1 MQRTEIDSYVVMAPG
16 GSYHDW
22 ASLSNLVKPNQYAVI
37 KFSQFNK
44 WYGEAR
50 FTKSNAK
57 IAMTLPAPE
66 FVADTY
72 AEAQDIVSKL
82 NKNL

>member
-1 MQRTEIDSYVVMAPG
+1 MINTKIDSYVVMAPG

-22 ASLSNLVKPNQYAVI
+22 ASLNNLVKPNQYAII

-44 WYGEAR
+44 WYSEAR
-50 FTKSNAK
+50 WTNSNKK
-57 IAMTLPAPE
+57 IAMALPAPK

-72 AEAQDIVSKL
+72 AEAQDIVNKL
-82 NKNL
+82 NNK

>member
-1 MQRTEIDSYVVMAPG
+1 MRIETDSYVVMAPG

-22 ASLSNLVKPNQYAVI
+22 ASLSNLVRPNQYAVI
-37 KFSQFNK
+37 KYSQFNK

-50 FTKSNAK
+50 FTNSNKK

-66 FVADTY
+66 FVADTFE
-72 AEAQDIVSKL
+72 EAQEIVKRL
-82 NKNL
+82 NK